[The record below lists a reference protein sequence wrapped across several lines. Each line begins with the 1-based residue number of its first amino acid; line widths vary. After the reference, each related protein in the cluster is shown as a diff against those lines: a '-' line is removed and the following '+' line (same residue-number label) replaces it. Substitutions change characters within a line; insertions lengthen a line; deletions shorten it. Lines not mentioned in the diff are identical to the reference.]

1 MDSTPIIKAVDL
13 FCGAGGLTCG
23 LEQAGVEVVAG
34 IDVNGDCG
42 YAYEANNGAEFV
54 NMSVSE
60 LSSARLSALFG
71 DSKVRLLCGCA
82 PCQTFSSMNQKG
94 GASRRED
101 ARWTLL
107 LEFARL
113 VRDVLPELVTMEN
126 VPGLARTD
134 VFEEFVDT
142 LQGCGYSVSWEVVD
156 CSELGMP
163 QGRRRLVLVASRLG
177 PLPERLLPPVGK
189 KTTVRDAIA
198 DLPPL
203 AAGETCADDA
213 LHSCSRLSPLN
224 MRRMRSSVPGG
235 TWQDWPSELR
245 SPCHNDVK
253 GDGYGA
259 VYGRMEWDRPS
270 PTVTTQFYNYGS
282 GRFGHPEQDRALSL
296 REGAILQ
303 GFPRGYVFEDPAYP
317 LGRRKLGT
325 MIGNAVPVGLGRAV
339 GALLMGHVEGAL
351 SSAADERAAVA
362 LPS

>member
-1 MDSTPIIKAVDL
+1 MATVPTIKAVDL

-23 LEQAGVEVVAG
+23 LEQAGIEVLAG
-34 IDVNGDCG
+34 VDVNGDCA
-42 YAYEANNGAEFV
+42 YAYEVNNESEFV
-54 NMSVSE
+54 NESVSD
-60 LSSARLSALFG
+60 LSAEQLTARFG
-71 DSKVRLLCGCA
+71 EAEVRLLCGCA

-94 GASRRED
+94 GASRRGD

-113 VRDVLPELVTMEN
+113 VRGVLPELVTMEN

-134 VFEEFVDT
+134 VFEEFVNT
-142 LQGCGYSVSWEVVD
+142 LKGCGYAVSWEVVD

-163 QGRRRLVLVASRLG
+163 QGRRRLVLVASKLG
-177 PLPERLLPPVGK
+177 PLPERLLPPAGRAM
-189 KTTVRDAIA
+189 TVRDAIA
-198 DLPPL
+198 GLPPL
-203 AAGETCADDA
+203 AAGETFAGDS

-224 MRRMRSSVPGG
+224 MRRIRSSVPGG

-303 GFPRGYVFEDPAYP
+303 GFPRNYAFEDPAHP

-325 MIGNAVPVGLGRAV
+325 MIGNAVPVGLGKAV
-339 GALLMGHVEGAL
+339 GDFLARHVEDVLRSGGNDKGVASL
-351 SSAADERAAVA
+351 S
-362 LPS
+362 